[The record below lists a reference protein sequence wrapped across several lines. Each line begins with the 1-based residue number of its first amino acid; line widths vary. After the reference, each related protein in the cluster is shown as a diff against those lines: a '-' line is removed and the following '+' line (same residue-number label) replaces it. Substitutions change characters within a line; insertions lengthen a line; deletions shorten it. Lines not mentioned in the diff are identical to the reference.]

1 MVVTDAKSN
10 KYGNRDRKKEDNRT
24 QQKKEPAKLLRDLI
38 FHNALLST
46 RLIVIF
52 WNGSDLFQ
60 AKNIFRFLVIFGHYW
75 TTFLEF
81 FWHFSLNFLRSLKLI
96 PIKSIFLFF
105 LKQTGCFGLSGILEI
120 WFEKRRKCTKI
131 Q

>member
-52 WNGSDLFQ
+52 
-60 AKNIFRFLVIFGHYW
+60 
-75 TTFLEF
+75 
-81 FWHFSLNFLRSLKLI
+81 
-96 PIKSIFLFF
+96 
-105 LKQTGCFGLSGILEI
+105 
-120 WFEKRRKCTKI
+120 
-131 Q
+131 